1 MQQEFAGQVD
11 IIGVAGASDSVSY
24 MEEFIATT
32 GVGGFP
38 HIQDVHNDVWAR
50 YEISSQ
56 PRFVFI
62 DDDGS
67 VEVTRALGEDGLR
80 TQLAALTASDADAA

>member
-11 IIGVAGASDSVSY
+11 IIGVAGASDSVPH
-24 MEEFIATT
+24 MEEFISTT

-38 HIQDVHNDVWAR
+38 HVQDLGNDVWAR
-50 YEISSQ
+50 YEIRTQ
-56 PRFVFI
+56 PRFAFI

-67 VEVTRALGEDGLR
+67 VEITAALGESGLR
-80 TQLAALTASDADAA
+80 ERIAALAATDADAA